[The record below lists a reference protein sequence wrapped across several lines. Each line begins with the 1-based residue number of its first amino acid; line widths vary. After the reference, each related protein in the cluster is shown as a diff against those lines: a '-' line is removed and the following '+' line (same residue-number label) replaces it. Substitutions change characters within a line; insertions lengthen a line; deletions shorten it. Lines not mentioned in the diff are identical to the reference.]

1 MSTKLSDLAPVIR
14 SKNAEPYLSTIDVY
28 FAGRKE
34 FETARD
40 SGALTEE
47 RVAELYNLPL
57 EAVYGI
63 YFIEAV
69 NAAKVTIYKYNEG
82 EFRGS
87 GDPID
92 GDIFG
97 AQQYVPLLDLEIE

>member
-1 MSTKLSDLAPVIR
+1 MSTKLADLAPIIR

-28 FAGRKE
+28 FAGRE
-34 FETARD
+34 QFEQARD
-40 SGALTEE
+40 SGSLTEE
-47 RVAELYNLPL
+47 RVARLYHLPV

-69 NAAKVTIYKYNEG
+69 NAAKVTLYKYNQG
-82 EFRGS
+82 EYRGS

-97 AQQYVPLLDLEIE
+97 AQQYVPLLDLEIA